1 VICVDTWQYAATKVC
16 GDEDWLALFHESME
30 PLTNYV
36 PMVMTSAEAARQLS
50 DTRFDMV
57 FIDADHDYG
66 KVKEDILAWRPLLVP
81 GGLLCGHDYSWEEW
95 GVGVIRAVDELLPD
109 RQVGPESIWWVQ

>member
-1 VICVDTWQYAATKVC
+1 MSIESAVQHALAVPYHLLAVD
-16 GDEDWLALFHESME
+16 ELRWLAAMAAQRSVIANIG
-30 PLTNYV
+30 TW
-36 PMVMTSAEAARQLS
+36 TGASARA
-50 DTRFDMV
+50 
-57 FIDADHDYG
+57 IHDYG